1 MKPSIQLIPQ
11 RPVVCHDRQTTLSV
25 LVRARAP
32 RAEVTKKP
40 NLNIGICIDR
50 SGSMNGAPI
59 LRAKEAGSHLLGQ
72 LDPTDRVSVVA
83 FSDVIEVLAS
93 SREIG
98 LTAHTVIDRLLK
110 LSASGNTALHEGWLE
125 SAHQVQ
131 RGAGIGR
138 LSRILMLSDGEANV
152 GLTDPCRI
160 SAEVAKWG
168 RRGIST
174 TTIGLGEGYNEDLL
188 SQMAR
193 AGHGNFHHVRTPQD
207 ILSAFQMELHGL
219 FSTFGS
225 DVSFGISAK
234 NGVELLRV
242 VNPLEQSSQGRWKVA
257 DLTHG
262 HPLELVLELLVPA
275 TAQEVDLGEINL
287 RWTDVQT
294 GEVCETSEVLRLP
307 VVPYGQLSEFPP
319 HPEVTRKKALQEA
332 TCLMRDSVELMGRQ
346 SYSQAEAKLKEA
358 ISTLVTFEEA
368 PEVKTTLEQLRQL
381 LADLD
386 RGQAAHARKQASSY
400 YSSYGSSSIV
410 ISHGF
415 REFMALP
422 EEQRTPEKLREL
434 LERDMLS

>member
-40 NLNIGICIDR
+40 NLNLGICIDR
-50 SGSMNGAPI
+50 SGSMDGSPI
-59 LRAKEAGSHLLGQ
+59 LRAKEAGCHLVGR
-72 LDPTDRVSVVA
+72 LDPTDLVSVVA

-93 SREIG
+93 SREVG
-98 LTAHTVIDRLLK
+98 LTGHTLIDRLLN
-110 LSASGNTALHEGWLE
+110 LSACGGTALHEGWVE

-131 RGAGIGR
+131 RGAGKGR

-152 GLTDPCRI
+152 GLTDPTRI
-160 SAEVAKWG
+160 SSEVAKWS

-174 TTIGLGEGYNEDLL
+174 TTIGLGAGYNEDLL

-193 AGHGNFHHVRTPQD
+193 AGNGNFHHVRTPQD
-207 ILSAFQMELHGL
+207 ILSTFQMELHGL

-225 DVSFGISAK
+225 DVSFGIQGK

-242 VNPLEQSSQGRWKVA
+242 VNPLEKSSQGRWKVA
-257 DLTHG
+257 DLAHG
-262 HPLELVLELLVPA
+262 HPLELVLEFLVPA
-275 TAQEVDLGEINL
+275 VAREVDLGEVNL

-346 SYSQAEAKLKEA
+346 NYSQAEAKLKEA
-358 ISTLVTFEEA
+358 VSSLVQFEET
-368 PEVKTTLEQLRQL
+368 PEVKSTLEQLQQL
-381 LADLD
+381 LADLE
-386 RGQAAHARKQASSY
+386 RGQTAHVRKQASSY
-400 YSSYGSSSIV
+400 YGSCSSGSIV

-422 EEQRTPEKLREL
+422 EDQRTPEKLKEL
-434 LERDMLS
+434 LERDTFS